1 MITAERKPIEEIR
14 AMIAPY
20 KRVLV
25 LGCGSCVAECAAG
38 GEKETGM
45 LASTLRMAN
54 KMDGKEVIIHEK
66 TLDRQCVKDFV
77 ILLDDVIGQYD
88 AVLSLGCGAG
98 VQAVAEMFSEI
109 PILPALNTGFLGET
123 RDQGLWVENCLGC
136 GDCML
141 ARFRRGVPPGAMLQ
155 TASERPLR
163 RIQGR
168 EMRNQ
173 SGCPLRVAS
182 HHRQARPIRVPGPA
196 GADLPSEGLVEKTG
210 RGAEKDHE
218 GGSAEVKD
226 VSRLKRVLD
235 QGGFAVTAECGP
247 PKGADPEAILK
258 KAEHLRNRWMR
269 SMSRTT
275 RPPSCACPAWP
286 RAPS

>member
-1 MITAERKPIEEIR
+1 MITAERKPIDEIR

-20 KRVLV
+20 KKVLV

-54 KMDGKEVIIHEK
+54 KMEGKEVLIQEK

-77 ILLDDVIGQYD
+77 ILLDDVIDQYD

-109 PILPALNTGFLGET
+109 PVLPALNTEFLGET

-141 ARFRRGVPPGAMLQ
+141 DDFGGV
-155 TASERPLR
+155 
-163 RIQGR
+163 
-168 EMRNQ
+168 
-173 SGCPLRVAS
+173 CPL
-182 HHRQARPIRVPGPA
+182 ARCSKQLLNGPC
-196 GADLPSEGLVEKTG
+196 
-210 RGAEKDHE
+210 
-218 GGSAEVKD
+218 GGSKDGKCEINPEVPCAWQAIIDRLDRFGSLDRLEQIYPPKD
-226 VSRLKRVLD
+226 WSRK
-235 QGGFAVTAECGP
+235 QGGGP
-247 PKGADPEAILK
+247 RKI
-258 KAEHLRNRWMR
+258 MR
-269 SMSRTT
+269 EDQQR
-275 RPPSCACPAWP
+275 
-286 RAPS
+286 